1 MNSNSILKI
10 TIGILLI
17 ACQVDAM
24 ANPIMDR
31 NGLLDS
37 LSGRAFAVEAEIVY
51 TADPVASGFEVGD
64 TFDNCYIFEDDN
76 VWIDPLFPG
85 PGAAVLGGWVQ
96 HTEGPSLR
104 YTATI
109 VDTVLSG
116 LPLLTQTGIV
126 SPSRGQ
132 SRNRLIAY
140 TTVWAGD
147 HPFVE
152 VVSRGKEVPIEDV
165 GTECPAH

>member
-1 MNSNSILKI
+1 MNTKSIF
-10 TIGILLI
+10 TIATGILLI
-17 ACQVDAM
+17 AYQVDAT
-24 ANPIMDR
+24 ADPNKDR
-31 NGLLDS
+31 GGLLDS
-37 LSGRAFAVEAEIVY
+37 LAGRAFAVEAEIVY
-51 TADPVASGFEVGD
+51 TADPIASGFEVGD
-64 TFDNCYIFEDDN
+64 TFNNCYIFENDN

-116 LPLLTQTGIV
+116 MPLLTQTGIV
-126 SPSRGQ
+126 TPSRGN
-132 SRNRLIAY
+132 SRNRFIAY

-147 HPFVE
+147 QPFVE
-152 VVSRGKEVPIEDV
+152 VVSRGEEVPIEDV
-165 GTECPAH
+165 GTECPAY

>member
-1 MNSNSILKI
+1 MNKKSFYAATLG
-10 TIGILLI
+10 TLFF
-17 ACQVDAM
+17 ACHDAAM
-24 ANPIMDR
+24 ADPIAERD
-31 NGLLDS
+31 GLLQS
-37 LSGRAFAVEAEIVY
+37 LSARAFAVVAEIVY
-51 TADPVASGFEVGD
+51 TADPAASGFEVGD
-64 TFDNCYIFEDDN
+64 TFDNCYIFEQDN

-85 PGAAVLGGWVQ
+85 PGAAVPGGWVQ

-126 SPSRGQ
+126 SPSRGE
-132 SRNRLIAY
+132 SPNRLIAY

-147 HPFVE
+147 QPFVE

-165 GTECPAH
+165 GSECPAY

>member
-1 MNSNSILKI
+1 MNGKSII
-10 TIGILLI
+10 TTAIGILI
-17 ACQVDAM
+17 MACQADAM
-24 ANPIMDR
+24 ADSPLDR

-37 LSGRAFAVEAEIVY
+37 LGGRAFKVVAEIVY

-85 PGAAVLGGWVQ
+85 PGAAVPGGWVQ

-109 VDTVLSG
+109 VDTVLMG
-116 LPLLTQTGIV
+116 MPLLTQTGIV
-126 SPSRGQ
+126 SPSRGE
-132 SRNRLIAY
+132 SRNRFIAY
-140 TTVWAGD
+140 TTVWTGAQ
-147 HPFVE
+147 PFVE
-152 VVSRGKEVPIEDV
+152 VVSRGEEVPIEDV
-165 GTECPAH
+165 GTECPAY

>member
-1 MNSNSILKI
+1 MNKKTIAAAS
-10 TIGILLI
+10 IGIFLI
-17 ACQVDAM
+17 TWQLDTI
-24 ANPIMDR
+24 ANPTMERD
-31 NGLLDS
+31 GLLDS
-37 LSGRAFAVEAEIVY
+37 LAGRAFAVVAEIVY
-51 TADPVASGFEVGD
+51 TADPAATGFEVGD
-64 TFDNCYIFEDDN
+64 TFNNCYIFEGDN

-116 LPLLTQTGIV
+116 LPSLTQMGIV
-126 SPSRGQ
+126 TPSRG
-132 SRNRLIAY
+132 SSPNRLVAY
-140 TTVWAGD
+140 TTVWAGNQ
-147 HPFVE
+147 PFVE

-165 GTECPAH
+165 GTECPAY